1 MSEAQ
6 IEAEVH
12 KADPAVRLGTFVAL
26 PLAAAAVAWAWHLF
40 RGYLDALVVNSTGQL
55 VESAGRVADL
65 LVWVLLGGAFLLA
78 LLAAFWGRLARR
90 IVAAGRY
97 PFAGARLFHDMRILR
112 GDAAAGYAHR
122 TARNAW
128 LALALLSI
136 IVFNAYC

>member
-65 LVWVLLGGAFLLA
+65 LVWVLLGAVLLPGY
-78 LLAAFWGRLARR
+78 LQRLHPVLAQGH
-90 IVAAGRY
+90 VV
-97 PFAGARLFHDMRILR
+97 FHFVEK
-112 GDAAAGYAHR
+112 GPKP
-122 TARNAW
+122 
-128 LALALLSI
+128 
-136 IVFNAYC
+136 